1 MITYN
6 NFICNFFRGLPI
18 FQLGI
23 LIQINDEKLYFGKS
37 NPNFNLCLY
46 EYDPTYKKGEDYNSI
61 TFLLYFHK
69 GSTISRPH
77 SIYNFSYSPNWSFVE
92 YVFNVKRFLP

>member
-77 SIYNFSYSPNWSFVE
+77 SIYNFSYSPN
-92 YVFNVKRFLP
+92 